1 MFGREI
7 SKTRAAK
14 RKREGRPT
22 SNGKRNPSCR
32 FLRRAKWRTRKMLAG
47 QETTGKTDAWP
58 DMAGSRPKVRDRAG

>member
-14 RKREGRPT
+14 RKREGRLT

-32 FLRRAKWRTRKMLAG
+32 FLRRAKWRMRKMLAG
-47 QETTGKTDAWP
+47 QETTGKTGAWT
-58 DMAGSRPKVRDRAG
+58 DTAGKRPKVRDRAG